1 MKRLLGVLLLGM
13 MFTLGAAFAQECE
26 RGTLD
31 ARFCDEDGDL
41 LADVPSDAA
50 ELVDPDT
57 LIFAY
62 TPVED
67 PALYAE
73 VWADFLTHMEEV
85 TGKTVQFFPVDSNAA
100 QLEAMRAGRLH
111 VAGFN
116 TGSVPFAVN
125 VAGFRPF
132 AMMAAED
139 GSFGYEMEII
149 APPDSELTSPADLAG
164 GQLAFTSET
173 SNSGFKAPS
182 ALLLSEFEL
191 SAGEDFETA
200 FSGSHENSIL
210 GVVNGDYQA
219 ASIANSVLARMIAR
233 GVVTE
238 EDYQSIYT
246 SQTFPTT
253 AYGYV
258 YNLEP
263 ELAASIQEAFFS
275 YDWEGSALQE
285 EFSESGEAQFI
296 EIDYQSYWEVIRQI
310 DEVNE
315 VNYTSP

>member
-1 MKRLLGVLLLGM
+1 MNRFVAVLLSGM
-13 MFTLGAAFAQECE
+13 MLVGTAFAQDCA

-31 ARFCDEDGDL
+31 VRFCDADGDL
-41 LADVPSDAA
+41 LADVPSDTSQR
-50 ELVDPDT
+50 VDPDT

-73 VWADFLTHMEEV
+73 VWADFLTHLEEV

-149 APPDSELTSPADLAG
+149 TPPDSALASPADLAG

-182 ALLLSEFEL
+182 ALLMSEFEL
-191 SAGEDFETA
+191 SADEDFETA

-210 GVVNGDYQA
+210 GVVNGDYEA
-219 ASIANSVLARMIAR
+219 ASIANSVLARMVAR
-233 GVVTE
+233 GVVNE
-238 EDYQSIYT
+238 GDYKSIYT

-263 ELAASIQEAFFS
+263 ELADKIQEAFFS
-275 YDWEGSALQE
+275 YDWEGTPLQE

-296 EIDYQSYWEVIRQI
+296 DIDYATYWDVIRRI
-310 DEVNE
+310 DEANG